1 MIKIPSI
8 LVPIDFSQYGEQ
20 ALKYACAL
28 ADKFGAHVHLL
39 HVVDDYY
46 PYIAEAPA
54 LSSSRDD
61 YLGGLRAG
69 ALQELEKLPQADWC
83 PADRVSRSVI
93 VGTPFVEIV
102 RYAKE
107 QDVDL
112 IVVGSHGRS
121 GLAHVLM
128 GSVAERVVR
137 KAPCPVLTVRPGQHE
152 FVLP

>member
-1 MIKIPSI
+1 MIQIPSI
-8 LVPIDFSQYGEQ
+8 LVPIDFSEYGNQ
-20 ALKYACAL
+20 ALRYGCAL
-28 ADKFGAHVHLL
+28 AEKFGSQVHLL

-46 PYIAEAPA
+46 PFIPEA
-54 LSSSRDD
+54 SVFTDRRDE

-69 ALQELEKLPQADWC
+69 AERELAKLPQAGWC
-83 PADRVSRSVI
+83 PAERVTRVVS

-107 QDVDL
+107 HNIGL
-112 IVVGSHGRS
+112 IVIGSHGRG

>member
-1 MIKIPSI
+1 MIQIASI
-8 LVPIDFSQYGEQ
+8 LVPIDFSEYGEQ
-20 ALKYACAL
+20 ALRYGCAM

-54 LSSSRDD
+54 LSGSRDD
-61 YLGGLRAG
+61 YLGGLRTG
-69 ALQELEKLPQADWC
+69 AERELEKLPDREWC
-83 PADRVSRSVI
+83 PADKVTRSII

-107 QDVDL
+107 NSIDL

-121 GLAHVLM
+121 GLSHVLM

>member
-1 MIKIPSI
+1 MIDIPSV
-8 LVPIDFSQYGEQ
+8 LVPIDFSEYGEQ
-20 ALKYACAL
+20 ALKYGCAL
-28 ADKFGAHVHLL
+28 AGKFGSRVHLL

-46 PYIAEAPA
+46 PFVPEAA
-54 LSSSRDD
+54 AFIDQRDD
-61 YLGGLRAG
+61 YLAGLRAG
-69 ALQELEKLPQADWC
+69 AERELEKAPSTAWC
-83 PADRVSRSVI
+83 AGDRVTRKVV

-107 QDVDL
+107 HNIAL
-112 IVVGSHGRS
+112 IVIGSHGRG
-121 GLAHVLM
+121 GLSHVLM

>member
-1 MIKIPSI
+1 MIQISSI
-8 LVPIDFSQYGEQ
+8 LVPVDFSEYGTQ
-20 ALKYACAL
+20 ALRYGCAL
-28 ADKFGAHVHLL
+28 AEKFGSQVHVL

-46 PYIAEAPA
+46 PYLPEGGVY
-54 LSSSRDD
+54 LDQRDD
-61 YLGGLRAG
+61 YLAGLRTG
-69 ALQELEKLPQADWC
+69 AEREMAKLPPADWC
-83 PADRVSRSVI
+83 PPARVTRSVS

-102 RYAKE
+102 RYAK
-107 QDVDL
+107 QHDISL
-112 IVVGSHGRS
+112 IIVGSHGRA

>member
-1 MIKIPSI
+1 MIQIPSI
-8 LVPIDFSQYGEQ
+8 LVPIDFSPYGDQ
-20 ALKYACAL
+20 ALKYGCAL
-28 ADKFGAHVHLL
+28 AGKFGSQVHLL

-46 PYIAEAPA
+46 PFVPEA
-54 LSSSRDD
+54 SVFIDQRDD
-61 YLGGLRAG
+61 YLAGLRTG
-69 ALQELEKLPQADWC
+69 AERELVKMPPADWR
-83 PADRVSRSVI
+83 PADKVTRTIV

-107 QDVDL
+107 HDIGL
-112 IVVGSHGRS
+112 IVIGSHGRG
-121 GLAHVLM
+121 GLSHVLM

>member
-1 MIKIPSI
+1 MIQIPSI

-20 ALKYACAL
+20 ALKYGCAL
-28 ADKFGAHVHLL
+28 AGKFGSQVHLL

-46 PYIAEAPA
+46 PFVPEAA
-54 LSSSRDD
+54 VFVDQRDD
-61 YLGGLRAG
+61 YLAGLQAG
-69 ALQELEKLPQADWC
+69 ADRELKKLPPGDWC
-83 PADRVSRSVI
+83 AGDRVTRKI
-93 VGTPFVEIV
+93 TVGTPFVEIV

-107 QDVDL
+107 HDIAL
-112 IVVGSHGRS
+112 IVIGSHGRG

>member
-1 MIKIPSI
+1 MIKLAKI
-8 LVPIDFSQYGEQ
+8 LVPIDFSKYGEE
-20 ALKYACAL
+20 ALLYGCAL

-46 PYIAEAPA
+46 PYIAEAPVYA
-54 LSSSRDD
+54 GNRED
-61 YLGGLRAG
+61 YLAGLRSG
-69 ALQELEKLPQADWC
+69 AEQELDKLPKSDWC
-83 PADRVSRSVI
+83 AADRVTRSVI

-102 RYAKE
+102 RYAKAE
-107 QDVDL
+107 DVDL